1 MKNPKIR
8 GGQRFGR
15 LDLRPSQI
23 FGAIFPVLCAGLT
36 ALLLA
41 GCKPSGREELLFKSD
56 ERYLPMVGKPS
67 PPLKFKALDGR
78 EVDLEQL
85 RGKVVL
91 LDFWATWC
99 PPCLEELPHVR
110 DAYGRYKAQGLEI
123 IGVSFDAD
131 RARLE
136 EVVKRENITWPQYFD
151 GGGRDAAP
159 GKVFGIRHWPSM
171 WLLDRNGVVRFISAG
186 AGLDR
191 KVGQLLAEP
200 ANAVTSARGAL
211 DKKAELDKSGD
222 APAPGTKPSATAKAA
237 TPTSSGGKTNLPS
250 ATATAT
256 NAPVPAPAA
265 RVPDTKL
272 GDHPISVKSISITA
286 KKSTALLQIGQAT
299 YTVSPGMEL
308 QFTAAGAQRKAR
320 CTEVTRDEVVLA
332 VEGTE
337 GSLRLRLP

>member
-1 MKNPKIR
+1 
-8 GGQRFGR
+8 
-15 LDLRPSQI
+15 LRCSL
-23 FGAIFPVLCAGLT
+23 AVL
-36 ALLLA
+36 ALLCLHLA

-110 DAYGRYKAQGLEI
+110 DAYERFKAQGLEV

-136 EVVKRENITWPQYFD
+136 EIVKREKIGWPQYFD

-191 KVGQLLAEP
+191 KVSQLLAEP
-200 ANAVTSARGAL
+200 ANAVATARGVL
-211 DKKAELDKSGD
+211 EKKAELGKEGSL
-222 APAPGTKPSATAKAA
+222 PTPPPKP
-237 TPTSSGGKTNLPS
+237 
-250 ATATAT
+250 AT
-256 NAPVPAPAA
+256 NASTAGPKTGTVNTNSPPATNGLAAAVPPPPVRGPE
-265 RVPDTKL
+265 TKL
-272 GDHPISVKSISITA
+272 GDQPVSVKSISITA
-286 KKSTALLQIGQAT
+286 KKITALVQIGSANHS
-299 YTVSPGMEL
+299 VSPGTEL
-308 QFTAAGAQRKAR
+308 KFTVGGESRKAR
-320 CTEVTRDEVVLA
+320 CTEITREEVVLSVDGA
-332 VEGTE
+332 AGE
-337 GSLRLRLP
+337 LRLRLP

>member
-1 MKNPKIR
+1 MNSPKTR
-8 GGQRFGR
+8 DGQSWGR
-15 LDLRPSQI
+15 LNPRPS
-23 FGAIFPVLCAGLT
+23 AISGFSCLCVWLA

-41 GCKPSGREELLFKSD
+41 GCKPGGREELLFKSD

-78 EVDLEQL
+78 DVDLEQL

-110 DAYGRYKAQGLEI
+110 GAYARYREQGLEI
-123 IGVSFDAD
+123 VGVSFDAD

-191 KVGQLLAEP
+191 KVSLLLEES
-200 ANAVTSARGAL
+200 ANAVTTARGVL
-211 DKKAELDKSGD
+211 DKKADLDKSGD
-222 APAPGTKPSATAKAA
+222 VPTTPGAKAGPSAKATPPTPGGGKAA
-237 TPTSSGGKTNLPS
+237 PSS
-250 ATATAT
+250 AT
-256 NAPVPAPAA
+256 NAPTPAPAA
-265 RVPDTKL
+265 RVPDTRL
-272 GDHPISVKSISITA
+272 GDHPISVKNISITA
-286 KKSTALLQIGQAT
+286 KRSTALLQLGPAT
-299 YTVSPGMEL
+299 
-308 QFTAAGAQRKAR
+308 
-320 CTEVTRDEVVLA
+320 
-332 VEGTE
+332 
-337 GSLRLRLP
+337 

>member
-1 MKNPKIR
+1 MKHPQIWE
-8 GGQRFGR
+8 GQRWGR
-15 LDLRPSQI
+15 LNLSPSPSLGVT
-23 FGAIFPVLCAGLT
+23 FFCVCLAT
-36 ALLLA
+36 LLLA

-123 IGVSFDAD
+123 VGVSFDAD

-136 EVVKRENITWPQYFD
+136 EVVKRENIGWPQYFD

-191 KVGQLLAEP
+191 KISQLLAEP
-200 ANAVTSARGAL
+200 ANAVTSARGVL
-211 DKKAELDKSGD
+211 EKKAELEKDGKLPTPPPKPATNTNVVVASKAG
-222 APAPGTKPSATAKAA
+222 APITNSVPITNGPTAAVHPAPVRGPE
-237 TPTSSGGKTNLPS
+237 
-250 ATATAT
+250 
-256 NAPVPAPAA
+256 
-265 RVPDTKL
+265 TKL
-272 GDHPISVKSISITA
+272 GDQPVSVKSISITA
-286 KKSTALLQIGQAT
+286 KKITALVQIGSANHA
-299 YTVSPGMEL
+299 VSPGTEL
-308 QFTAAGAQRKAR
+308 KFTAGGQSRKAR
-320 CTEVTRDEVVLA
+320 CTEITREEVVLSVDGA
-332 VEGTE
+332 EGE
-337 GSLRLRLP
+337 LRLRLP

>member
-1 MKNPKIR
+1 MRAKGLNWLDCS
-8 GGQRFGR
+8 R
-15 LDLRPSQI
+15 LLI
-23 FGAIFPVLCAGLT
+23 
-36 ALLLA
+36 ALIAVVLA

-110 DAYGRYKAQGLEI
+110 DAYERFKAQGLEV

-136 EVVKRENITWPQYFD
+136 DIVKRENIAWPQYFD

-191 KVGQLLAEP
+191 KVSQLLAEP
-200 ANAVTSARGAL
+200 ANAVATARGVL
-211 DKKAELDKSGD
+211 EKKAELGKEGSL
-222 APAPGTKPSATAKAA
+222 PTPPPKP
-237 TPTSSGGKTNLPS
+237 
-250 ATATAT
+250 AT
-256 NAPVPAPAA
+256 NASTAGPKTGTVNTNSPPATNGLAAAVPPPPVRGPE
-265 RVPDTKL
+265 TKL
-272 GDHPISVKSISITA
+272 GDQPVSVKSISITA
-286 KKSTALLQIGQAT
+286 KKITALVQIGSANHS
-299 YTVSPGMEL
+299 VSPGTEL
-308 QFTAAGAQRKAR
+308 KFTAGGESRKAR
-320 CTEVTRDEVVLA
+320 CTEITREEVVLSVDGA
-332 VEGTE
+332 AGE
-337 GSLRLRLP
+337 LRLRLP

>member
-1 MKNPKIR
+1 MLNLCP
-8 GGQRFGR
+8 
-15 LDLRPSQI
+15 PQI
-23 FGAIFPVLCAGLT
+23 FGLPVLCACLA

-85 RGKVVL
+85 KGKVVL

-110 DAYGRYKAQGLEI
+110 DAYARYRAQGLEI
-123 IGVSFDAD
+123 VGVSFDAD
-131 RARLE
+131 QARLE
-136 EVVKRENITWPQYFD
+136 EVVKRENIAWPQYFD

-159 GKVFGIRHWPSM
+159 GKVFGIKHWPSM

-200 ANAVTSARGAL
+200 ANAVTSARGVL
-211 DKKAELDKSGD
+211 DKKAELDRSGA
-222 APAPGTKPSATAKAA
+222 APASGAKPASTAPATAGGASGK
-237 TPTSSGGKTNLPS
+237 TSSPTP
-250 ATATAT
+250 T
-256 NAPVPAPAA
+256 NAPTNTPAPAA

-272 GDHPISVKSISITA
+272 GDHPISVKNISITA
-286 KKSTALLQIGQAT
+286 KKSTALLQIGPAT
-299 YTVSPGMEL
+299 YTVSPGTEL
-308 QFTAAGAQRKAR
+308 QFTAAGTPRKAR

-332 VEGTE
+332 VEGSE
-337 GSLRLRLP
+337 GPLRLRLP